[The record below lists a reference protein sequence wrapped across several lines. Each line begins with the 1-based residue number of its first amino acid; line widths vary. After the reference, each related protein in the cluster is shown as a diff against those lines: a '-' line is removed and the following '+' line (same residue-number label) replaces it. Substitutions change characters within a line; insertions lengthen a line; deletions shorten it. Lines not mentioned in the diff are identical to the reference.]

1 LPLRGCESRG
11 RTRDKNNK
19 LITLNPPTYKQRR
32 SARDEGQRRR
42 LLRIEKERERER
54 DCCVPIILFPYQNYI
69 PIPYGTVSQKKKEID
84 IYPNTF

>member
-1 LPLRGCESRG
+1 MEEKKTNPYN
-11 RTRDKNNK
+11 KNNK
-19 LITLNPPTYKQRR
+19 LITLNPPAYKQRR

-54 DCCVPIILFPYQNYI
+54 MLCTNNIISI
-69 PIPYGTVSQKKKEID
+69 PKLHTHTIRHCISKKIEID